1 MRLYGLHRNTRD
13 VDDLWSEL
21 SLIQKRIADMN
32 CVHGTK
38 EKAKTKRAGTQ
49 TSELTKT
56 VNMEIENPN
65 PVTTTYIRCKKLRKK
80 VFYTRVYL
88 EKKKLEVEKVEKNT
102 HMKPMKRTRHV
113 KTVIYLKI
121 YERNNDPILPEPS
134 MGQSDQ
140 EKNKKR
146 RMTLKK

>member
-140 EKNKKR
+140 EKTRKGG
-146 RMTLKK
+146 